1 MVSNTNPSNRR
12 RVTSSGFSL
21 MELLIVI
28 AIILT
33 ILSVILPNV
42 HGINMGTKEMAVA
55 KQIGTIHTAQA
66 QYQAQF
72 GKFAV
77 TLTEL
82 GPSPNGESSAGAA
95 DLIPDELA
103 NGKKNGFTFQ
113 LQGTAAGYTISAKPD
128 VYKGTG
134 RKTFYSD
141 QTLLIRENWGPEPA
155 TAASPAIK

>member
-1 MVSNTNPSNRR
+1 MVTNSNPSNRR
-12 RVTSSGFSL
+12 RVTSGFSL

-33 ILSVILPNV
+33 ILSILIPNA
-42 HGINMGTKEMAVA
+42 HGIKMGTNELAVA
-55 KQIGTIHTAQA
+55 KQIGTIQAAQA

-82 GPSPNGESSAGAA
+82 GPSPNGESSASAA
-95 DLIPDELA
+95 DLIPYELA

-141 QTLLIRENWGPEPA
+141 QTLWIRENWGAEPA
-155 TAASPAIK
+155 TAASPAMK

>member
-1 MVSNTNPSNRR
+1 
-12 RVTSSGFSL
+12 

-33 ILSVILPNV
+33 LLAVILPNAQ
-42 HGINMGTKEMAVA
+42 GIKLGTNEMAVA
-55 KQIGTIHTAQA
+55 KQIGTIQTAQL

-72 GKFAV
+72 GRFAV
-77 TLTEL
+77 TLSEL
-82 GPSPNGESSAGAA
+82 GPSSNGESSASAA
-95 DLIPDELA
+95 DLIPYELA
-103 NGKKNGFTFQ
+103 NGKKNGFNFQ
-113 LQGTAAGYTISAKPD
+113 LQGTPAGYTISAKPD

-155 TAASPAIK
+155 TAASPAMK

>member
-1 MVSNTNPSNRR
+1 MVTNTNPSNRR
-12 RVTSSGFSL
+12 RATGGFSL

-82 GPSPNGESSAGAA
+82 GPSPNGESSASAA
-95 DLIPDELA
+95 DLIPHELA

-155 TAASPAIK
+155 TAASPAMK